1 MVALRRRF
9 GSSNI
14 LSPIHGLQDCR
25 ANTWQCLQTLSWQV
39 IFQDFEENIFLHQAT
54 NIEKGTSNFHPS
66 YSFSLPFTNLHC
78 HIKLPSFR
86 IQLQLSKTYG
96 ISSRFFF
103 DGLKQTNIVYTYQKN
118 CRPPHKVKTK
128 CLNGRVGTGSSA
140 GRFGMIQKNA
150 TAAKQTY
157 ENRSCLHA

>member
-39 IFQDFEENIFLHQAT
+39 IFQDFEENNFLHQAT

-66 YSFSLPFTNLHC
+66 YSFTLPFTNLHC

-103 DGLKQTNIVYTYQKN
+103 DGLKQTNIVYTYQKKLQATTQSQN
-118 CRPPHKVKTK
+118 KVPEWQGWHRVFCRTLWHDPKKCHCGKT
-128 CLNGRVGTGSSA
+128 N
-140 GRFGMIQKNA
+140 I
-150 TAAKQTY
+150 
-157 ENRSCLHA
+157 